1 MSVASIFTEKQVVGI
16 WQDSLQGRADLKTID
31 DEPVRVIY
39 PGRRNDD
46 RGADFKDAIIA
57 TSQRQSKG
65 DIEIHVKT
73 SDWRSHRH
81 HLNPAYNRV
90 ILHVVYQHDTRQ
102 TITLE
107 NGFTVPTLA
116 LRGYIG
122 NDNDTCPPSPIPCR
136 GIGYSGDAGLIGD
149 LLDEAGEARFLA
161 RLVSYRQM
169 ILQLEAGQA
178 LYQAIMTALGY
189 SKNKET
195 MAELSRLMPLAK
207 VEASASEGISD
218 AAYLA
223 RCQAGL
229 LGAAGLLPS
238 QRAGQYSGDRFSED
252 WEERLENIWAAL
264 GKPKSMSAEDWHFF
278 KIRPGNYPPRRIAAM
293 SCLLLRYRHLGLL
306 AGLEEK
312 TKQVLEDN
320 DGNALEEGLLVTAD
334 EFRGYYSDFS
344 TPSSDIAPA
353 LLGKERAAD
362 IVINVLLPFFY
373 ARRMAADGEKAL
385 NIYREYRASAENTL
399 VKHMRQQLGIT
410 RGLVNTARRQQGLI
424 HIYQSFCLEGKCGQ
438 CLLGEP

>member
-31 DEPVRVIY
+31 NEPVRVIY

-46 RGADFKDAIIA
+46 RGADFRDAIIA
-57 TSQRQSKG
+57 TNQRQSKG

-73 SDWRSHRH
+73 SHWWSHRH
-81 HLNPAYNRV
+81 HADPAYNRV
-90 ILHVVYQHDTRQ
+90 ILHVVYQHDTSK

-107 NGFTVPTLA
+107 NGFTAPTLA
-116 LRGYIG
+116 LHDYIG
-122 NDNDTCPPSPIPCR
+122 NDNNTCPLSPIPCR
-136 GIGYSGDAGLIGD
+136 GIGYSEGARLIGD
-149 LLDEAGEARFLA
+149 MLDEAGEARFLA
-161 RLVSYRQM
+161 RAVSYRQT
-169 ILQLEAGQA
+169 ILQLGAGQA

-207 VEASASEGISD
+207 VEALASEGISD
-218 AAYLA
+218 EEYHA
-223 RCQAGL
+223 RCQACL

-238 QRAGQYSGDRFSED
+238 QRAGRDKFSED

-264 GKPKSMSAEDWHFF
+264 GTTESMSADDWHFF

-293 SCLLLRYRHLGLL
+293 SCLLLRYCHQGLS

-312 TKQVLEDN
+312 TKQALEDN
-320 DGNALEEGLLVTAD
+320 DGNALEAGLLVIAD
-334 EFRGYYSDFS
+334 GFWRCYADFGI
-344 TPSSDIAPA
+344 PSSGITPA

-362 IVINVLLPFFY
+362 IVINVLLPFCY
-373 ARRMAADGEKAL
+373 AGSMAADGEKAL
-385 NIYREYRASAENTL
+385 NIYRKYRASAENTL

-410 RGLVNTARRQQGLI
+410 RGFVNTARRQQGLI
-424 HIYQSFCLEGKCGQ
+424 HIYQTFCLEGKCGQ
-438 CLLGEP
+438 CPLVEP